1 MDTFLLDLGTEHFGD
16 NLHHEDLK
24 TIKDKF
30 IEHLTSIQK
39 RGPTAKLWIQ
49 YWQMV
54 LLVKDFI
61 RAERSGNW
69 ELHLK
74 CVERMLPYFHASGH
88 FLYAKSAHLYLQDM
102 RKLKDIIND
111 DYEFTQFTEGFF
123 TIRRTHKFW
132 SGVWTDMTI
141 EQVLMRSMKTQGGL
155 THGRANLPPTEG
167 AAEQHCYRAYY
178 QLQTWLGNELTV
190 TDWGWKKHER
200 GIMPKLTEMEL
211 IPEVLLKTICC
222 SCETGCNN
230 LKCGCRKHGLKCTN
244 LCSNCHGSEK
254 CANVEKQIYEEIIN
268 DLEEIPDHESMQ
280 TGNNVEDED
289 GDSLEDVE
297 DQPEKPLESDDEEI
311 PSKRRKHK

>member
-1 MDTFLLDLGTEHFGD
+1 
-16 NLHHEDLK
+16 
-24 TIKDKF
+24 
-30 IEHLTSIQK
+30 
-39 RGPTAKLWIQ
+39 
-49 YWQMV
+49 
-54 LLVKDFI
+54 
-61 RAERSGNW
+61 
-69 ELHLK
+69 
-74 CVERMLPYFHASGH
+74 
-88 FLYAKSAHLYLQDM
+88 M

-155 THGRANLPPTEG
+155 THGRENGLRKNVKSQLYELFESANGPTHSDGIVHVVDANLPPTEG

>member
-1 MDTFLLDLGTEHFGD
+1 MDQR
-16 NLHHEDLK
+16 
-24 TIKDKF
+24 I
-30 IEHLTSIQK
+30 LTVS
-39 RGPTAKLWIQ
+39 
-49 YWQMV
+49 
-54 LLVKDFI
+54 
-61 RAERSGNW
+61 
-69 ELHLK
+69 
-74 CVERMLPYFHASGH
+74 CMLS
-88 FLYAKSAHLYLQDM
+88 
-102 RKLKDIIND
+102 
-111 DYEFTQFTEGFF
+111 TQ
-123 TIRRTHKFW
+123 ISH
-132 SGVWTDMTI
+132 
-141 EQVLMRSMKTQGGL
+141 
-155 THGRANLPPTEG
+155 PEG

-211 IPEVLLKTICC
+211 IP
-222 SCETGCNN
+222 
-230 LKCGCRKHGLKCTN
+230 RKHGLKCTN

>member
-1 MDTFLLDLGTEHFGD
+1 
-16 NLHHEDLK
+16 
-24 TIKDKF
+24 
-30 IEHLTSIQK
+30 
-39 RGPTAKLWIQ
+39 
-49 YWQMV
+49 
-54 LLVKDFI
+54 
-61 RAERSGNW
+61 
-69 ELHLK
+69 
-74 CVERMLPYFHASGH
+74 
-88 FLYAKSAHLYLQDM
+88 M

-211 IPEVLLKTICC
+211 IPE
-222 SCETGCNN
+222 
-230 LKCGCRKHGLKCTN
+230 CTN

>member
-1 MDTFLLDLGTEHFGD
+1 M
-16 NLHHEDLK
+16 
-24 TIKDKF
+24 
-30 IEHLTSIQK
+30 
-39 RGPTAKLWIQ
+39 RGK
-49 YWQMV
+49 
-54 LLVKDFI
+54 
-61 RAERSGNW
+61 N
-69 ELHLK
+69 
-74 CVERMLPYFHASGH
+74 ASL
-88 FLYAKSAHLYLQDM
+88 FSCKWTLLYAKSAHLYLQDM

-155 THGRANLPPTEG
+155 TWTCQKDMETYLQYELAPFPLSLFTENGLRKNVKSQLYELFESANGPTHSDGIVHVVDANLPPTEG

-211 IPEVLLKTICC
+211 IP
-222 SCETGCNN
+222 
-230 LKCGCRKHGLKCTN
+230 RKHGLKCTN

-311 PSKRRKHK
+311 PSKDGNINK